1 MVALRVALVL
11 LCATV
16 VAWPVGHAV
25 VVGLRTGKLPHS
37 DSTSVVVRVAHPV
50 RFWALM
56 ALFLAMLALLGYG
69 AGLGLQRAL
78 A

>member
-1 MVALRVALVL
+1 MVALRVAVVL
-11 LCATV
+11 LCVAF
-16 VAWPVGHAV
+16 VAWPVGQAV
-25 VVGLRTGKLPHS
+25 VVGLCTGRLPHS
-37 DSTSVVVRVAHPV
+37 DSTSVVVRRTHPV

-69 AGLGLQRAL
+69 AGVSFQRAL

>member
-1 MVALRVALVL
+1 MTALRVAVVL
-11 LCATV
+11 LCVAV

-25 VVGLRTGKLPHS
+25 VVGLRTGRLPHS
-37 DSTSVVVRVAHPV
+37 DSTSVVVRGTHPV

>member
-1 MVALRVALVL
+1 MVALRVAVVL
-11 LCATV
+11 LCVAV
-16 VAWPVGHAV
+16 VAWPVGRAM
-25 VVGLRTGKLPHS
+25 VVGMRTGPLPHS
-37 DSTSVVVRVAHPV
+37 DSTSSVARAAHPV

-69 AGLGLQRAL
+69 ASLGLQRAL